1 MNELIEILKKEFSRS
16 CKRDLKITAILDKVE
31 AGLATYAD
39 AQELSVLV
47 GKGLSTSM
55 LRYVTEDFFD
65 GDNFTREEAEALLTP
80 MLEDAFERIST
91 PTAQIQ
97 KTLNQKAGLGLNAQ
111 KPGINQERLNGL
123 CEKISS
129 YPTYA
134 ESKWVLDRPVV
145 NFCQNVVDESI
156 KANAEFQYEAGLVPK
171 IIRKPDSGACKWCLE
186 LAGEYTYPNVP
197 QDVYR
202 RHEDC
207 NCSVEYD
214 PADGRKGRQNVW
226 DKQWR

>member
-1 MNELIEILKKEFSRS
+1 MNELIETLKKEFSRS
-16 CKRDLKITAILDKVE
+16 CKRDLNITAILDKVE

-55 LRYVTEDFFD
+55 LRYVTEDFFV
-65 GDNFTREEAEALLTP
+65 GDNFTREEAEAILTP